1 MKIVVVE
8 DNPDIRDIIDYIL
21 KDDGYEVISS
31 VDGSVVNQFS
41 EVNPDLVLMD
51 ELLPGPRGSQLCQQ
65 IKSDEQTRHIPVVLV
80 STMPHLDKL
89 AEKCGADGYLEKP
102 FNISALVELIRKYAP
117 LNGN

>member
-8 DNPDIRDIIDYIL
+8 DNLDIRDIIDYIL

-31 VDGSVVNQFS
+31 VDGSIVSQLN
-41 EVNPDLVLMD
+41 EINPNLVLMD
-51 ELLPGPRGSQLCQQ
+51 ELLPGPKGSELCQR
-65 IKSDEQTRHIPVVLV
+65 IKADESTRHIPVVLV

-102 FNISALVELIRKYAP
+102 FNISALVQLIRDYVPKTGA
-117 LNGN
+117 